1 MPLSSGSTDLRL
13 SENMLWQSIKDSLS
27 IVWDWC
33 KRHWQILVGFLGAVF
48 LFVFF
53 RKKSSD
59 TEVVD
64 HTVTSHREE
73 VNVIDRSHSMET
85 DLIDRARVRHDA
97 AVSEIINNNERQ
109 TAAINEKAE
118 ERAHQILSDHG
129 NDPDEITRRIGAVTG
144 IKVK

>member
-1 MPLSSGSTDLRL
+1 M
-13 SENMLWQSIKDSLS
+13 
-27 IVWDWC
+27 
-33 KRHWQILVGFLGAVF
+33 
-48 LFVFF
+48 FF